1 MCLTILVQSVP
12 SNNENFEQMARKQKI
27 KKVCLES
34 ANNPIAVNGYLGSY
48 LIAQKPPLI
57 LCWNH
62 KGPFTNYA
70 DLFLPFLTPLHPH
83 HPLSLPEND

>member
-1 MCLTILVQSVP
+1 MYLTFLVQPVS
-12 SNNENFEQMARKQKI
+12 SNNANFEQMSRKQKI
-27 KKVCLES
+27 KEVCLEY
-34 ANNPIAVNGYLGSY
+34 ANNSIAVNSY

-83 HPLSLPEND
+83 HPLSLLEND

>member
-1 MCLTILVQSVP
+1 MCPTILVQSVP
-12 SNNENFEQMARKQKI
+12 SNNANFEQMARKQKI
-27 KKVCLES
+27 KEVCLKY
-34 ANNPIAVNGYLGSY
+34 ANDSIAVKSY

-83 HPLSLPEND
+83 PPLSLLDND

>member
-1 MCLTILVQSVP
+1 MFLTFLVQPVS
-12 SNNENFEQMARKQKI
+12 SNNANFEQMARKQKI

-34 ANNPIAVNGYLGSY
+34 ANNPIAVRSY

-83 HPLSLPEND
+83 HPLSLLDND